1 LTRLLTRAVQCQV
14 GLESVRRLPRSAHCQ
29 GVGARSTSAPNRE
42 RERAPAST
50 YLITFVCY
58 GARLPGTVGAVDRLH
73 NVPGSRKPTP
83 DTARESEA
91 RERMTDAP
99 YLLDAVRRKAV
110 LAAVCEVCSHRE
122 WTLLASHV
130 RTNHVHVVV
139 EACQKPERVM
149 NAFKCYAS
157 RALEQLRVDSPGRRR
172 WARHG
177 STRYLWT
184 KETVSAAV
192 HYVICEQ
199 GEPLSVYE
207 AQW

>member
-1 LTRLLTRAVQCQV
+1 M
-14 GLESVRRLPRSAHCQ
+14 ESVRRVPRSAHCQ
-29 GVGARSTSAPNRE
+29 GVHTPSAAAPNRE

-58 GARLPGTVGAVDRLH
+58 GARLPGTVGAVDRHH

-83 DTARESEA
+83 DAARESEA
-91 RERMTDAP
+91 RKRMREAP

-110 LAAVCEVCSHRE
+110 LAAVGEVCSHWE

-130 RTNHVHVVV
+130 RTNHAHVVV
-139 EACQKPERVM
+139 EACQNAERVM

-157 RALEQLRVDSPGRRR
+157 RTLEQLRVDSPGRRR

-177 STRYLWT
+177 TGG
-184 KETVSAAV
+184 AAV
-192 HYVICEQ
+192 GI
-199 GEPLSVYE
+199 
-207 AQW
+207 

>member
-1 LTRLLTRAVQCQV
+1 M
-14 GLESVRRLPRSAHCQ
+14 GFVRRVTHSVHCH
-29 GVGARSTSAPNRE
+29 GMRMRPIAAPNRE
-42 RERAPAST
+42 RERALAST

-83 DTARESEA
+83 DADREA
-91 RERMTDAP
+91 RARGRMRQAP
-99 YLLDAVRRKAV
+99 YLLDAVRREAI
-110 LAAVCEVCSHRE
+110 LTAFREVCWHRE
-122 WTLLASHV
+122 WRLLASHV

-139 EACQKPERVM
+139 EACQTPERVM

-157 RALEQLRVDSPGRRR
+157 RALEQLGVDFPGRRR

-184 KETVSAAV
+184 RKQYQRLFTT
-192 HYVICEQ
+192 
-199 GEPLSVYE
+199 
-207 AQW
+207 